1 MTHEI
6 LPLSLRGRKKKR
18 QCSKSNKRLLYST
31 WKLFQGVYIAYINC
45 LKKKKKIELD
55 VTLCNRV
62 VYYSED
68 SLHK

>member
-45 LKKKKKIELD
+45 LKKKKK
-55 VTLCNRV
+55 
-62 VYYSED
+62 
-68 SLHK
+68 K